1 MAGTETINIRT
12 PSGKFLSCDV
22 HGLVSADREARG
34 PQEEWSPVV
43 LSDTQPPMVAF
54 KSMYEKYL
62 SVDEVAGGNLAL
74 RADADEIGFTER
86 YFVRVQLE
94 YKKKATEEEKKKRLN
109 TEMDEHYGK
118 VDEAVTK

>member
-1 MAGTETINIRT
+1 
-12 PSGKFLSCDV
+12 
-22 HGLVSADREARG
+22 
-34 PQEEWSPVV
+34 
-43 LSDTQPPMVAF
+43 MVAF